1 MSDPKFAALGV
12 WAGPAGAL
20 VLPPGTGHAARV
32 ARGDV
37 SDMPA
42 SWRFL
47 TLAAEGDLAMA
58 ARELPDGDAP
68 ELRLNRWIL
77 TGFPEP
83 SGLDDELSAIYGC
96 AAFQAGETDTLPDVN
111 PAWNA
116 RVQAYA
122 HATRAWAQREGGQAR
137 EALAEL
143 DAALRALQTVD
154 APIFRARMH
163 AERAAMLPPE
173 QGLADVRAAVRDAAE
188 HPDPAYR
195 AELALQ
201 HAMTAQAAAAGRRD
215 LLLEAV
221 NAYQAALGA
230 YKKSSHP
237 QEYALAQMNLG
248 LAYLDMPMNDD
259 AARVRPA
266 VALSC
271 LREARGAL
279 SAQQYPQEWAAASV
293 NLANALVYAPSTH
306 REDNLWEAVA
316 LYEETLTLP
325 RDDLSRARTL
335 ANQGN
340 ALAHLG
346 AFSRAV
352 PRLTQARDLFA
363 QHGETEAAGSVQAVL
378 DDIASRSEAQP

>member
-1 MSDPKFAALGV
+1 MTESEFAALGV

-20 VLPPGTGHAARV
+20 VLPPATGDGERV

-37 SDMPA
+37 SDVPA
-42 SWRFL
+42 AWRFL
-47 TLAAEGDLAMA
+47 ALAAKGELDMA
-58 ARELPDGDAP
+58 AQELHDGDAP
-68 ELRLNRWIL
+68 DLRLNRWIL
-77 TGFPEP
+77 TGHPVP
-83 SGLDDELSAIYGC
+83 GGLDAELNAIYQC
-96 AAFQAGETDTLPDVN
+96 AAYQSGESDTLPDVN
-111 PAWNA
+111 PAWDA

-122 HATRAWAQREGGQAR
+122 HATRAWAYRESER
-137 EALAEL
+137 MPEALREL
-143 DAALRALQTVD
+143 NAALNALSTVD

-163 AERAAMLPPE
+163 AERASLLPPE
-173 QGLADVRAAVRDAAE
+173 EGLENVRAAVQDAAE

-195 AELALQ
+195 AELSLQ
-201 HAMTAQAAAAGRRD
+201 HAMTAQAAASGNRN

-221 NAYQAALGA
+221 NAYQSALGV
-230 YKKSSHP
+230 YKKSTYP
-237 QEYALAQMNLG
+237 VEYALAQMNLG
-248 LAYLDMPMNDD
+248 LAYLEMPMNDE

-279 SAQQYPQEWAAASV
+279 TPEQHPREWAAATV

-316 LYEETLTLP
+316 LYEETLHIP

-352 PRLTQARDLFA
+352 PRLSQARDLFG
-363 QHGETEAAGSVQAVL
+363 QYSESEAAASVQGVL
-378 DDIASRSEAQP
+378 DDISNRSEAKP

>member
-1 MSDPKFAALGV
+1 MSNAKFAALGV

-20 VLPPGTGHAARV
+20 VLPPSTGDAAKV
-32 ARGDV
+32 ARGNVADA
-37 SDMPA
+37 PA
-42 SWRFL
+42 QWRFL
-47 TLAAEGDLAMA
+47 QQAIEGDLEGA
-58 ARELPDGDAP
+58 AHELPDGDAP

-77 TGFPEP
+77 LGYPEP
-83 SGLDDELSAIYGC
+83 QGLDAELNAIYGC
-96 AAFQAGETDTLPDVN
+96 AAYQSGETDTLPDVN
-111 PAWNA
+111 PAWDA

-122 HATRAWAQREGGQAR
+122 RATRAFAFRESGHNAQ
-137 EALAEL
+137 ALAEL
-143 DAALRALQTVD
+143 SAAIEALASAD
-154 APIFRARMH
+154 APIFRARLH
-163 AERAAMLPPE
+163 AERASMLPPTE
-173 QGLADVRAAVRDAAE
+173 ALADVRAAVQDAAE
-188 HPDPAYR
+188 HPNPAYR

-201 HAMTAQAAAAGRRD
+201 HAMTAQAAAQGNRN

-221 NAYQAALGA
+221 NAYQSALSGF
-230 YKKSSHP
+230 KKSTHP
-237 QEYALAQMNLG
+237 VEYALAQMNLG
-248 LAYLDMPMNDD
+248 LAYLEMPMNDE

-279 SAQQYPQEWAAASV
+279 DPQGHAQEWAAATV

-316 LYEETLTLP
+316 LYEETLSVP

-352 PRLTQARDLFA
+352 PRLTQARDLFNTHHEA
-363 QHGETEAAGSVQAVL
+363 EAAQSVQAVL
-378 DDIASRSEAQP
+378 DDINQRSEATQ